1 MVIEKSAR
9 AAFFLLLLFV
19 TWQTLAPDP
28 TESQSGLAFARWIA
42 SVLFGDVAMADK
54 VAHYCA
60 YAALGTLAAFGGITI
75 FGRAMLVLA
84 MLVAYSAVLEFL
96 QGLGGVR
103 VAEWIDAGMNAAG
116 AISGFAFAS
125 AARKTLALR

>member
-1 MVIEKSAR
+1 
-9 AAFFLLLLFV
+9 
-19 TWQTLAPDP
+19 
-28 TESQSGLAFARWIA
+28 
-42 SVLFGDVAMADK
+42 MADK